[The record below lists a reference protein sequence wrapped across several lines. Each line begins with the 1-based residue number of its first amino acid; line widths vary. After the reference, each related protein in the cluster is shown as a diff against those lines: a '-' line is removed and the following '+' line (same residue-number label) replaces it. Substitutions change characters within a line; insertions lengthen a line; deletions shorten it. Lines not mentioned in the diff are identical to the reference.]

1 MLIRTHHLA
10 FLLLLLPPPTLAA
23 EAGPGGEH
31 VALAAEGKT
40 AEGEPHVVSG
50 MSIMGNS
57 ETPKSLYIVP
67 WKTSEIGLETKL
79 TSSLLNEDMAPVDKT
94 VFMRELEFYQ
104 LSNANRSEER

>member
-1 MLIRTHHLA
+1 MLIRPSHLVI
-10 FLLLLLPPPTLAA
+10 LLLLQPLTALAAKDGPEGKAPAQAAA
-23 EAGPGGEH
+23 EA
-31 VALAAEGKT
+31 V

-50 MSIMGNS
+50 MSITGNN
-57 ETPKSLYIVP
+57 EAPKSLYIVP

-104 LSNANRSEER
+104 ISNAN

>member
-1 MLIRTHHLA
+1 MLIRTRHIA
-10 FLLLLLPPPTLAA
+10 FLLLLLSPPLALAA
-23 EAGPGGEH
+23 EAAPEGEPAAPAAGG
-31 VALAAEGKT
+31 GG
-40 AEGEPHVVSG
+40 EGEPHVVSG
-50 MSIMGNS
+50 MSITGNN

-104 LSNANRSEER
+104 ISNAN

>member
-23 EAGPGGEH
+23 EAAPEGKPP
-31 VALAAEGKT
+31 APAAAAESD
-40 AEGEPHVVSG
+40 GEPHVVSG
-50 MSIMGNS
+50 MSITGNN

-79 TSSLLNEDMAPVDKT
+79 TSSLLNEDMTPVDKT
-94 VFMRELEFYQ
+94 VFMRELDFYK
-104 LSNANRSEER
+104 LSNLQ

>member
-1 MLIRTHHLA
+1 MPIRRSHVM
-10 FLLLLLPPPTLAA
+10 FLLLLLPPP
-23 EAGPGGEH
+23 
-31 VALAAEGKT
+31 ALAADAPPGDQAAG

-57 ETPKSLYIVP
+57 EAPKSLYIVP

-94 VFMRELEFYQ
+94 VFMRELDFYK
-104 LSNANRSEER
+104 LSNPQ